1 MLEINKLTIIHK
13 NDNRR
18 LLEDFSF
25 VLNPLDKV
33 ALIGEEGNGKSTLLK
48 AVHSFDLVND
58 YVSIKGT
65 VNKLGHKTAYLHQ
78 ELPLEYKDLLVWEYF
93 NTLPDFYELN
103 PKEIA
108 LTARML
114 ELDKDIFY
122 DDRKLRSFSGGE
134 IIKLELAYLLFQ
146 KPDILLLDEPS
157 NNLDLN
163 SLNFLE
169 SFIKTSKL
177 PIMYVSHDETLIEN
191 TANIIIHLELLRHKT
206 MTRVNVY
213 KGKYIDYINERRRS
227 FDRQDQLAFKE
238 NSKKKKKEERYKRIY
253 QRVDHELNTIS
264 RQNAHGGQLLKKKMH
279 ATKAFEKRLLKE
291 KEELTEYHDEEE
303 AIMLKFEDVEVP
315 NNKKILDLHLDKL
328 VVADKVLSENI
339 DLKVY
344 GKAKIA
350 IIGNNGL
357 GKSTLLKVIRDNL
370 KDLKGVFYMPQDY
383 EEVMDFNDNAL
394 HFIDPDANKEAAT
407 RIRNLLGS
415 CRFTADEMLHPLSEL
430 SGGQKAKLFFI
441 KMIYQKSEILLL
453 DEPTRNFSPL
463 SNPVIYNILKEF
475 KGVIIAVSHDRLFL
489 KEVFDVIYE
498 LRPDGLKR
506 L

>member
-1 MLEINKLTIIHK
+1 
-13 NDNRR
+13 
-18 LLEDFSF
+18 
-25 VLNPLDKV
+25 
-33 ALIGEEGNGKSTLLK
+33 
-48 AVHSFDLVND
+48 
-58 YVSIKGT
+58 
-65 VNKLGHKTAYLHQ
+65 
-78 ELPLEYKDLLVWEYF
+78 
-93 NTLPDFYELN
+93 
-103 PKEIA
+103 
-108 LTARML
+108 
-114 ELDKDIFY
+114 
-122 DDRKLRSFSGGE
+122 
-134 IIKLELAYLLFQ
+134 
-146 KPDILLLDEPS
+146 
-157 NNLDLN
+157 
-163 SLNFLE
+163 
-169 SFIKTSKL
+169 
-177 PIMYVSHDETLIEN
+177 
-191 TANIIIHLELLRHKT
+191 
-206 MTRVNVY
+206 
-213 KGKYIDYINERRRS
+213 
-227 FDRQDQLAFKE
+227 
-238 NSKKKKKEERYKRIY
+238 
-253 QRVDHELNTIS
+253 
-264 RQNAHGGQLLKKKMH
+264 MH

-475 KGVIIAVSHDRLFL
+475 K
-489 KEVFDVIYE
+489 
-498 LRPDGLKR
+498 
-506 L
+506 